1 MIDRVRN
8 TVLTLL
14 NKGNRGTIPP
24 SEFNRLAGL
33 AQRSIFEN
41 NFYEYSKYINMQNQR
56 LTNSEYSD
64 IPKNIR
70 EKIDIFAEYGFLNF
84 VSKGT
89 FIPNEDDL
97 YRVIQLSYKDNIIEE
112 CPKSIINMLNRDKYA
127 SPTEDFPLYTRFGD
141 KFRVYPTT
149 ISEGVSMTYIRK
161 PKTPKW
167 TFIEVQGN
175 PVFNPSANDFQ
186 DIELHPSDE
195 TELIIKILEYCGI
208 TIRSAEVVQ
217 AASNMKAYNDNI
229 EQE

>member
-70 EKIDIFAEYGFLNF
+70 EKIDVFAEYGSLNF
-84 VSKGT
+84 ISKGT

-97 YRVIQLSYKDNIIEE
+97 YRVIQLIYKDNIIEE

-149 ISEGVSMTYIRK
+149 ITKGVNMTYIRK

-217 AASNMKAYNDNI
+217 ASSNMKAYNDNI